1 MVKSENMS
9 DKKNLVSELLDRF
22 CLITPEAHE
31 ILEDM
36 DIDVVDIDKLADAL
50 KNEIVVT
57 ADKLN
62 EVLASFEQTLSE
74 GLDDQKEPQKSFI
87 DKEEKEPIANKE
99 VISIS
104 EQKKKEQ
111 IDKVTTFI
119 PLGKRVKTNLK
130 ILQESSGKTTVE
142 GTIENFKKYF
152 NNRYKQIATILKKRG
167 DISPISIS
175 EVSRHKLEANEQI
188 AIIGMVNEK
197 YSLKNGGMIIDVED
211 PTGQLKVT
219 ISSKMQELI
228 NKAGKLLNDQIA
240 GFYGSK
246 YEDTFLLN
254 DFIFPDIP
262 IIMNKGDPIAD
273 PINVCMISDLHIGSK
288 EFLEDSFRALIDF
301 LNGRVDDPY
310 QQTIASQVKYL
321 IINGDLVEGI
331 GVYPKQEDDLI
342 ITDIYDQY
350 KYATKL
356 IDKIPEWIHI
366 LIVSGNHD
374 ACRMALPQPAIG
386 KEYAPDLWK
395 MKNVTMLSNPSTVE
409 LHSKIFL
416 IYHGN
421 SFEDISSLTPGLS
434 MNDPNGPMIHTLR
447 FRHLAPT
454 FGRRTSIV
462 PSLKDELVIERV
474 PHVYHSGH
482 VHINS
487 HTQYRGVECINSGT
501 FQSQTDYMLSK
512 NIIPTPGRVP
522 ILNLQTNKLHE
533 LVFYQKEE
541 VKR

>member
-1 MVKSENMS
+1 MS
-9 DKKNLVSELLDRF
+9 DKKDLVSELLDRY

-36 DIDVVDIDKLADAL
+36 DIDIIDIDKLVDAL
-50 KNEIVVT
+50 KNELVVT

-62 EVLASFEQTLSE
+62 EVLASYEETLSE
-74 GLDDQKEPQKSFI
+74 GFIEKEQLPISLIEKEEKNAII
-87 DKEEKEPIANKE
+87 DKEIIPILDL
-99 VISIS
+99 
-104 EQKKKEQ
+104 KKKAIKKKMAEF
-111 IDKVTTFI
+111 T
-119 PLGKRVKTNLK
+119 PLGRTIKTKLK
-130 ILQESSGKTTVE
+130 VLNDSSRKTTVE
-142 GTIENFKKYF
+142 GTIENFQKYF
-152 NNRYKQIATILKKRG
+152 NNRYNQIATILKKRG

-175 EVSRHKLEANEQI
+175 EIYRHKTESNEQI
-188 AIIGMVNEK
+188 ALIAMVNEK
-197 YSLKNGGMIIDVED
+197 YTLKNGGMILEVED
-211 PTGQLKVT
+211 PTGQLKIT

-228 NKAGKLLNDQIA
+228 TKAGKLLNDQIA

-246 YEDTFLLN
+246 FEDAFLLN
-254 DFIFPDIP
+254 EFVFPDIP
-262 IIMNKGDPIAD
+262 IIMNRGEPIDD

-288 EFLEDSFRALIDF
+288 EFLEDSFRNLIDF
-301 LNGRVDDPY
+301 LNGKVDDPY
-310 QQTIASQVKYL
+310 QQSIASQVKYL

-356 IDKIPEWIHI
+356 IDKIPDWIHI

-386 KEYAPDLWK
+386 KEYAPELWN

-409 LHSKIFL
+409 LHKKIFL

-462 PSLKDELVIERV
+462 PSVKDELVIEKV
-474 PHVYHSGH
+474 PHVYHTGH

>member
-1 MVKSENMS
+1 MS
-9 DKKNLVSELLDRF
+9 DKRNLVSELLDRY

-36 DIDVVDIDKLADAL
+36 DLDVIDFDKLAEAL
-50 KNEIVVT
+50 KNELVVT

-62 EVLASFEQTLSE
+62 EVLASFEETLSE
-74 GLDDQKEPQKSFI
+74 GFIEKDEPFIHHIEKEEKNTISNEEIIPILEPQKKATI
-87 DKEEKEPIANKE
+87 NKIAE
-99 VISIS
+99 F
-104 EQKKKEQ
+104 
-111 IDKVTTFI
+111 T
-119 PLGKRVKTNLK
+119 PLGKTVKTKLK

-142 GTIENFKKYF
+142 GTIENFQKYF
-152 NNRYKQIATILKKRG
+152 NSRYNQLASILRKRG

-175 EVSRHKLEANEQI
+175 EIYRHKTEPNEQLALI
-188 AIIGMVNEK
+188 AMVTEK
-197 YSLKNGGMIIDVED
+197 YTLKNGGMVLEVED
-211 PTGQLKVT
+211 PSGQLKIT

-228 NKAGKLLNDQIA
+228 TKAGKLLNDQIA

-246 YEDTFLLN
+246 YEDVFLLK

-262 IIMNKGDPIAD
+262 IIMNRGEPIED
-273 PINVCMISDLHIGSK
+273 PINVCMLSDLHIGSK
-288 EFLEDSFRALIDF
+288 EFLEDSFRNLINF
-301 LNGRVDDPY
+301 LNGKVDDPY
-310 QQTIASQVKYL
+310 QQSIASQVKYL
-321 IINGDLVEGI
+321 IVNGDLVEGI

-356 IDKIPEWIHI
+356 IDKIPNWIHI

-386 KEYAPDLWK
+386 KEYAPELWT

-409 LHSKIFL
+409 LHKKVFL

-421 SFEDISSLTPGLS
+421 SFEDVSSLTPGLS
-434 MNDPNGPMIHTLR
+434 MNDANGPMIHTLR
-447 FRHLAPT
+447 LRHLAPT

-474 PHVYHSGH
+474 PHVYHTGH
-482 VHINS
+482 IHINS